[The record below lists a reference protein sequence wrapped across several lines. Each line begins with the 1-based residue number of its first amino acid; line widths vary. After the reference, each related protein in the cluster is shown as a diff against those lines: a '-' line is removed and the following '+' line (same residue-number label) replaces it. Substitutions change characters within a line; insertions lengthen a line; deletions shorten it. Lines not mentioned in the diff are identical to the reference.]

1 MIDVK
6 IDAKPLTVNRA
17 WRERRFKTPEYKIYE
32 REVFY
37 LLKNCGIKKVDGWV
51 EVKYIFYLKHY
62 RISDLGNFEKPLSDI
77 LVKAGLIDDDRFI
90 KRMTLEKFKSDKD
103 YIRIII
109 KKVK

>member
-17 WRERRFKTPEYKIYE
+17 WKGRRYKTPAYKTYE
-32 REVFY
+32 RELFY
-37 LLKNCGIKKVDGWV
+37 LLKQHKLKKVEGWV
-51 EVKYIFYLKHY
+51 EVKYILYLKHY

-90 KRMTLEKFKSDKD
+90 WKMTLEKFKSDKD

-109 KKVK
+109 KKF